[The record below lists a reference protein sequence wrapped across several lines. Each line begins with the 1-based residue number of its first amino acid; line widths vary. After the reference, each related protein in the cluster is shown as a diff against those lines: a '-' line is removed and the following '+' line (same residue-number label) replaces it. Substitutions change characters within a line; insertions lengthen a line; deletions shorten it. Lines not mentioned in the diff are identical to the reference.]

1 MHGRMSAAWL
11 ITGPILNRAVPAQ
24 PCGVVGVG
32 CAGFD
37 TGRDGDTAA
46 GSQVDG
52 AAFHP
57 TVFVGIDSDGTVY
70 LVAHRSEMGTSSR
83 TSVPL
88 ILADELDADWKRVKL
103 EQAIGDPK
111 YGDQDTDGSHSV
123 RDGFVT
129 MREAGG
135 SGVLE
140 SSTRC
145 TFGPIVASSGCE
157 AAILTGVPMRTSA

>member
-1 MHGRMSAAWL
+1 MSDN
-11 ITGPILNRAVPAQ
+11 ILNVSRRGFLQGLVSAGALVLSVRLVPEALW
-24 PCGVVGVG
+24 
-32 CAGFD
+32 AA
-37 TGRDGDTAA
+37 DTAA

-129 MREAGG
+129 MRFVETSKHGIA
-135 SGVLE
+135 
-140 SSTRC
+140 R
-145 TFGPIVASSGCE
+145 TFFKLQYV
-157 AAILTGVPMRTSA
+157 R